1 MEIWIET
8 ERLILREYVEA
19 DWEAIHEYAS
29 QEKILVYENWGPN
42 TVPDTKEFIQNALRL
57 KEAVP
62 RTSFELAIVLKE
74 ENRLI
79 GGCGFRFDKQEAHKG
94 NLGYIINPLYWRMG
108 YAKEATNALIQF
120 VASEL
125 GVKTIEAT
133 CDVLNLASQ
142 AVLKHCGFFRIR
154 LIRKHFEMKGRV
166 RDTFVYER
174 NT

>member
-8 ERLILREYVEA
+8 ERLILREYVVA
-19 DWEAIHEYAS
+19 DYKAVHEYAS

-42 TVPDTKEFIQNALRL
+42 TEADTSKFIAEALKL
-57 KEAVP
+57 KAAVP
-62 RTSFELAIVLKE
+62 RVSFELAIILKE

-79 GGCGFRFDKQEAHKG
+79 GGCGFRFDLKEAHKG
-94 NLGYIINPLYWRMG
+94 NLGYIINPLYWRTG

-125 GVKTIEAT
+125 DVKTIDAT

-142 AVLKHCGFFRIR
+142 AVLKHCGFFRIK
-154 LIRKHFEMKGRV
+154 LIKKHFEMKGRV

>member
-1 MEIWIET
+1 MEIRIET
-8 ERLILREYVEA
+8 ERLILREYVAA
-19 DWEAIHEYAS
+19 DWKAVHEYAS

-42 TVPDTKEFIQNALRL
+42 TEADTSKFIEEALKL
-57 KEAVP
+57 KEAIP
-62 RTSFELAIVLKE
+62 RVSFELAIILKE

-79 GGCGFRFDKQEAHKG
+79 GGCGFRFDLKEDHKG
-94 NLGYIINPLYWRMG
+94 NLGYIINPLYWRTG

-125 GVKTIEAT
+125 GIKTIDAT
-133 CDVLNLASQ
+133 CDVLNVASQ
-142 AVLKHCGFFRIR
+142 AVLKHCGFFRIK
-154 LIRKHFEMKGRV
+154 LINKHFEMKGRV

>member
-1 MEIWIET
+1 MEIRIET
-8 ERLILREYVEA
+8 ERLILREYVQA
-19 DWEAIHEYAS
+19 DWVAVHEYAS
-29 QEKILVYENWGPN
+29 QENILVYENWGPN
-42 TVPDTKEFIQNALRL
+42 TQADTLIFIEEALRQ
-57 KEAVP
+57 KEILP

-94 NLGYIINPLYWRMG
+94 NLGYIVNPLYWRMG
-108 YAKEATNALIQF
+108 YAKEATNGLIRF

-125 GVKTIEAT
+125 SIKTIEAT

-142 AVLKHCGFFRIR
+142 AVLKHCGFFRIK
-154 LIRKHFEMKGRV
+154 LIKKHFEMKGRV

>member
-1 MEIWIET
+1 MEVWIET
-8 ERLILREYVEA
+8 ERLILREYAAADREA
-19 DWEAIHEYAS
+19 VHEYAS

-42 TVPDTKEFIQNALRL
+42 TEVDTSKFIEEALKL

-62 RTSFELAIVLKE
+62 RVSFELAIILKE

-79 GGCGFRFDKQEAHKG
+79 GGCGFRFDLKEAHKG
-94 NLGYIINPLYWRMG
+94 NLGYIINPLYWRTG

-125 GVKTIEAT
+125 GVKTIDAT

-142 AVLKHCGFFRIR
+142 AVLKHCGFFRVK
-154 LIRKHFEMKGRV
+154 LIKKHFEMKGRV